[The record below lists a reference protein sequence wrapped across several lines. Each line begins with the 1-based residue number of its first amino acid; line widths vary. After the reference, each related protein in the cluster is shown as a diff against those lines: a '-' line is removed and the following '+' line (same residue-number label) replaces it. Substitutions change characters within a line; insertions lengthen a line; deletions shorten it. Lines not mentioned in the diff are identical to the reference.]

1 MSTNTNARGLR
12 RGRRLGLAALA
23 LAGVTAGLAV
33 ATSGTASALPLC
45 GGNQNVQMAPVTC
58 TNSRTIDGTT
68 FTVVLD
74 VTAGGTITASYTLDA
89 PRSVDTPD
97 PGALTPGDL
106 VHPAGPRVVGRDPG
120 GRRRPPRCRRR
131 STAAR
136 STSKAVFTGNGDARG
151 RIAAPFVTTANDCQS
166 APTTTAPPTTT
177 PTTTSDDAGDHRAAD
192 RPDHDAIV
200 GEPDLGGRVDD
211 GRVQQLGRPA
221 DDGHRHRPA
230 RRERPARPGR
240 HRADHQEP
248 RRRRHPAVT
257 LPGGEGR
264 KGRPD

>member
-1 MSTNTNARGLR
+1 MSTNSNARVPR

-45 GGNQNVQMAPVTC
+45 GGNQNIQTAPVTC

-74 VTAGGTITASYTLDA
+74 VTAGGSVTASYTLDA
-89 PRSVDTPD
+89 PRSVDTPIRVRSHRGISSS
-97 PGALTPGDL
+97 PN
-106 VHPAGPRVVGRDPG
+106 VHEASGVIPAGATSGSL
-120 GRRRPPRCRRR
+120 
-131 STAAR
+131 STTL
-136 STSKAVFTGNGDARG
+136 SCGQIDTKAVFTGNGDARG

-166 APTTTAPPTTT
+166 AHHHHHA
-177 PTTTSDDAGDHRAAD
+177 DDDGHHHADDVADHAAD
-192 RPDHDAIV
+192 RPDHDAVV
-200 GEPDLGGRVDD
+200 GESDLGGRADD
-211 GRVQQLGRPA
+211 GRVQHGRPA
-221 DDGHRHRPA
+221 DDGRRHRPA

-248 RRRRHPAVT
+248 RRRHRPAVT
-257 LPGGEGR
+257 PTGR
-264 KGRPD
+264 

>member
-74 VTAGGTITASYTLDA
+74 VTAGGSITASYTLDA
-89 PRSVDTPD
+89 PRSVDTPIRVRSHR
-97 PGALTPGDL
+97 GISSTPQ
-106 VHPAGPRVVGRDPG
+106 VHESSGVIPAGATSASL
-120 GRRRPPRCRRR
+120 
-131 STAAR
+131 ST
-136 STSKAVFTGNGDARG
+136 TLNCGQIDVKAVFTANGDARG

-166 APTTTAPPTTT
+166 APTTTAPTTT
-177 PTTTSDDAGDHRAAD
+177 PTTSPTTPATTAPLTGPTTTPASVSPTSAAASTTAASSSGALPTTGTGTGLLAVSALLVLVGIVLITKSRGGDAV
-192 RPDHDAIV
+192 P
-200 GEPDLGGRVDD
+200 
-211 GRVQQLGRPA
+211 Q
-221 DDGHRHRPA
+221 
-230 RRERPARPGR
+230 
-240 HRADHQEP
+240 
-248 RRRRHPAVT
+248 
-257 LPGGEGR
+257 
-264 KGRPD
+264 

>member
-1 MSTNTNARGLR
+1 MSTNTHARVLR

-23 LAGVTAGLAV
+23 PAGVTAGLAL

-45 GGNQNVQMAPVTC
+45 GGNQNIQTAPVTC

-74 VTAGGTITASYTLDA
+74 VTAGGSITASYTLDA
-89 PRSVDTPD
+89 PRSVDTPIRVRSHR
-97 PGALTPGDL
+97 GISSTPQ
-106 VHPAGPRVVGRDPG
+106 VHESSGVIPAGATSASL
-120 GRRRPPRCRRR
+120 
-131 STAAR
+131 ST
-136 STSKAVFTGNGDARG
+136 TLNCGQIDTKAVFTGNGDARG
-151 RIAAPFVTTANDCQS
+151 RIAAPFVTMANDCQS
-166 APTTTAPPTTT
+166 APTTTTTDDDGDHRA
-177 PTTTSDDAGDHRAAD
+177 DDAADHRAAD
-192 RPDHDAIV
+192 RPDHDAVV
-200 GEPDLGGRVDD
+200 GEPDVGGRVDD
-211 GRVQQLGRPA
+211 GRVQLRRPA

-230 RRERPARPGR
+230 RGERPARPGR

-248 RRRRHPAVT
+248 RGRRRPAVT

>member
-74 VTAGGTITASYTLDA
+74 VTAGGSHHRELHARRA
-89 PRSVDTPD
+89 PLGGHPD
-97 PGALTPGDL
+97 PGALAPRDL

-120 GRRRPPRCRRR
+120 GRDVRLAVDDAQLWSDRRQGGVHGQRRRPGADRR
-131 STAAR
+131 SVRHDGQRLPVGAHHD
-136 STSKAVFTGNGDARG
+136 G
-151 RIAAPFVTTANDCQS
+151 S
-166 APTTTAPPTTT
+166 ATTT
-177 PTTTSDDAGDHRAAD
+177 PTTSPTTPATTAPLTGPTTTPASVSPTSAAASTTAASSSGALPTTGTGTGLLAVSALLVLVGIVLITKSRGGDAV
-192 RPDHDAIV
+192 P
-200 GEPDLGGRVDD
+200 
-211 GRVQQLGRPA
+211 Q
-221 DDGHRHRPA
+221 
-230 RRERPARPGR
+230 
-240 HRADHQEP
+240 
-248 RRRRHPAVT
+248 
-257 LPGGEGR
+257 
-264 KGRPD
+264 